1 MTGQT
6 TRYICWALGLAASG
20 ILAACDIPTPASDD
34 QLVQTVAAPAPGE
47 GTRSLRSEQLSRY
60 YARLQADLLAQGLLR
75 TDGGGP
81 DTPYT
86 AETLTQNFEQIVF
99 FDEYAQGAGISA
111 AGGRSA
117 GKLRRWNGPVRMDVS
132 FGNSIKLSRRNEDL
146 AMVQNY
152 IRRLARVTRHAI
164 TYADEGNF
172 HILFV
177 GEDDKQEMV
186 QILRRKAP
194 NISQRTIDIITTLP
208 RSIHCLVVA
217 FSSNDSPHNY
227 TRAVAVIRAEHPDLI
242 RLSCVHE
249 ELAQGLG
256 LANDSPDA
264 RPSIFNDDDEFALL
278 TSHDEKL
285 LSMLYDPRLKSGMD
299 AETAR
304 PVVRILAREKLGQ
317 SL

>member
-1 MTGQT
+1 MQFRS
-6 TRYICWALGLAASG
+6 RYLGWVAAFGAILGLAG
-20 ILAACDIPTPASDD
+20 CDVAPAQPDRPTARPAP
-34 QLVQTVAAPAPGE
+34 APAPGE
-47 GTRSLRSEQLSRY
+47 GPRSLRSEQLTRY
-60 YARLQADLLAQGLLR
+60 YGQLQADLLAQGLLR

-86 AETLTQNFEQIVF
+86 ADTLTQNFEQIVF
-99 FDEYAQGAGISA
+99 FDEYAQGAGLSA
-111 AGGRSA
+111 AGNTSA

-132 FGNSIKLSRRNEDL
+132 FGNSIPLSRQGEDL
-146 AMVQNY
+146 AATQNY
-152 IRRLARVTRHAI
+152 IRRLARVTRHPI
-164 TYADEGNF
+164 SYTKDGNF
-172 HILFV
+172 HVLFM
-177 GEDDKQEMV
+177 GEDDKDQMV
-186 QILRRKAP
+186 SILQQKAP
-194 NISQRTIDIITTLP
+194 NISARTLDVITNLP

-285 LSMLYDPRLKSGMD
+285 LGMLYDPRLKPGLD
-299 AETAR
+299 AESAR
-304 PVVRILAREKLGQ
+304 PIVRILAREKMGQ